1 MDTNVNFSDVELYD
15 AILIEDLARINDFT
29 QKRGSNFYIDIRT
42 TGLLHEI
49 LSKGLAILP
58 LHLAAS
64 YRRVKSLESLLSAGA
79 DPEIRDQRGRN
90 ALHLV
95 ITHWPTILA
104 SWPKPRTKFE
114 TAMMS
119 MQHRAEACLRV
130 LCNHGVNINAEVDSD
145 GRHTALHLA
154 VRYGAL
160 PAISILAS
168 HGAKINTIDH
178 FGMMPLHM
186 AAGILNTEMT
196 ASLIKLGADVN
207 KVMNKSGNSPLHLA
221 ALAAANKPVK
231 ALGVDL
237 GCIIELL
244 DQGADPNTVNHAGRT
259 ALHEACSGGHEA
271 VVALLLK
278 YGADINQLTTAG
290 ENCLFLYLDRKLNL
304 RHTSLLWKLLT
315 MTYPLTISNRDGHL
329 PSSLML
335 PEYFDQRDQLLNLC
349 QQPRSLMDI
358 CKIHIYQRYW
368 KSHGRECLK
377 QVLPDRVHDFV
388 FNHWE
393 NACDVT
399 FVKEG
404 DDIPPRFPHFP
415 NMEDFTMPQGV

>member
-1 MDTNVNFSDVELYD
+1 MGNISNKPCLSPYCMHYKLQLNKKIRFSDGVPGEFDHLQFKIHE
-15 AILIEDLARINDFT
+15 AIVKGDVPSII
-29 QKRGSNFYIDIRT
+29 K
-42 TGLLHEI
+42 LLRSHPVNEPVQI
-49 LSKGLAILP
+49 WKYCTVFSTLQRQGLAILP

-79 DPEIRDQRGRN
+79 DPEIRDQRGHN

-104 SWPKPRTKFE
+104 SWSKPRTKFE

-130 LCNHGVNINAEVDSD
+130 LCSHGVNINAEV
-145 GRHTALHLA
+145 
-154 VRYGAL
+154 
-160 PAISILAS
+160 
-168 HGAKINTIDH
+168 
-178 FGMMPLHM
+178 
-186 AAGILNTEMT
+186 
-196 ASLIKLGADVN
+196 
-207 KVMNKSGNSPLHLA
+207 MNNSGNSPLHLA

-237 GCIIELL
+237 SCITELL
-244 DQGADPNTVNHAGRT
+244 DQGADPNIVNHAGRT

-271 VVALLLK
+271 VVELLLK

-290 ENCLFLYLDRKLNL
+290 GNCLFLFLDQKLNL

-358 CKIHIYQRYW
+358 CKFHIYQCYG

-377 QVLPDRVHDFV
+377 QVLPDMVHDFV

-404 DDIPPRFPHFP
+404 DVIPPRFPRFP